1 MNPENWNW
9 AMWTLVALCLLSWF
23 ASVSMHG
30 RPRDPH
36 NGWART
42 VHLLVWFILLYFA
55 GALA

>member
-9 AMWTLVALCLLSWF
+9 AMWAFVILTLLSWG
-23 ASVSMHG
+23 ACVSMHG
-30 RPRDPH
+30 KPRDAY

-42 VHLLVWFILLYFA
+42 VDLLIIFILLYFA